1 MLPVLVFCLLAAS
14 SSQARHVHVQGDGL
28 VDRHKLIVKDHEQPD
43 LEQGIDRLR
52 LPLPILL
59 QRCLADA
66 ACSDALAADA
76 AIRLQQRKE
85 NLVEDVM
92 VSSSAVTQQE
102 LHKDAR
108 AHHATSDT
116 LANGPTYRGGDL
128 DRIRSKGGG
137 RDGGAGISPDS
148 GDTSGVGLALRRV
161 DGGLWSDGTEGV
173 DGGEQAQAGLSV
185 KGLAAL
191 ALFLEAVAGM
201 YLPLLLQRLQSPQWW
216 LSLLNCFSGG
226 IFLSAGI
233 IHLLPHCAEA
243 QEALGPIGPNG
254 GDYPLYLVLVVVGYC
269 VVFYV
274 ERVLFDVHG
283 EGHAHCQ
290 HSNVY
295 SHSSYY
301 KQLSHRNQRHA
312 VMPAG
317 TSAAPEPE
325 LLLLP
330 GPAVANAGHACRGV
344 DIDAETAETVA
355 ALGDDECEKK
365 EVLTFQGTQTPS
377 GGLDDR
383 VAPHHDH
390 HDHHDHH
397 GHHGHSHLQPHQ
409 HATQSRSQSNNHVGR
424 LPLPTVPNAGSDL
437 QAGVPV
443 GFVGVGLG
451 LDGNVVEEDAESC
464 HSDHPPRAICMCVE
478 EEEAK
483 ADARGQHHHNH
494 KQQQQQLLHRGG
506 ADRSQHSDQPGQ
518 GSISHAHCHGRGGS
532 AGGCFPL
539 VVGNRRGSAGG
550 GECDE
555 RLRTPLLAAHAALV
569 PTPPALP
576 AQDGACGFAGD
587 IDGAKAIGELG
598 GMPWQHVQ
606 QQQQQQHLLVLP
618 LHPPESCVYHTRH
631 HLHPHHRPR
640 RRSMG
645 PGPVSGCG
653 VGAVDSCASSSC
665 ASLVQTLD
673 PHPTSIHAHPNS
685 DHPHTHDHHHHHHVI
700 KPRFRFM
707 HGVVLLVALALH
719 TSLECIALGLIDS
732 RAEFLL
738 LFAAIAS
745 HKAVSALALS
755 SRFMR
760 EGATMAQV
768 TVYVGPFCL
777 VAPVSILAGVYVGRV
792 APIARLVFSCFATG
806 TFIYVGASEVI
817 MEEFEGEMRADRRD
831 ISTRAARYIK
841 FSAVLLAV
849 ALVAASGLLPDPD
862 HH

>member
-1 MLPVLVFCLLAAS
+1 M
-14 SSQARHVHVQGDGL
+14 
-28 VDRHKLIVKDHEQPD
+28 
-43 LEQGIDRLR
+43 
-52 LPLPILL
+52 
-59 QRCLADA
+59 
-66 ACSDALAADA
+66 
-76 AIRLQQRKE
+76 
-85 NLVEDVM
+85 
-92 VSSSAVTQQE
+92 
-102 LHKDAR
+102 
-108 AHHATSDT
+108 
-116 LANGPTYRGGDL
+116 
-128 DRIRSKGGG
+128 GGG
-137 RDGGAGISPDS
+137 P
-148 GDTSGVGLALRRV
+148 
-161 DGGLWSDGTEGV
+161 WPDGTEGA
-173 DGGEQAQAGLSV
+173 DGGEEAQASLSV

-201 YLPLLLQRLQSPQWW
+201 YLPLLLQRLRSPQWW

-243 QEALGPIGPNG
+243 QEALGSIGPNG
-254 GDYPLYLVLVVVGYC
+254 ADYPLYLVLVVVGYC

-301 KQLSHRNQRHA
+301 KQLSHRNQHHA
-312 VMPAG
+312 GMPPEII
-317 TSAAPEPE
+317 AASEPE
-325 LLLLP
+325 LLFLP
-330 GPAVANAGHACRGV
+330 GPAVATANHACRGV
-344 DIDAETAETVA
+344 DTYAEAAAA
-355 ALGDDECEKK
+355 ALGDDECKKK
-365 EVLTFQGTQTPS
+365 ELAGFHGTQTPS
-377 GGLDDR
+377 GGPDDR
-383 VAPHHDH
+383 LAPHHDH
-390 HDHHDHH
+390 HHDHHD
-397 GHHGHSHLQPHQ
+397 HHGHSHLQPHQ
-409 HATQSRSQSNNHVGR
+409 HATQSRSQSHSKVGR
-424 LPLPTVPNAGSDL
+424 LPLPTVPNAGSNL
-437 QAGVPV
+437 QAGVAV
-443 GFVGVGLG
+443 GLVGVGLG
-451 LDGNVVEEDAESC
+451 LDGNDAEDDAESC

-478 EEEAK
+478 EGEAK
-483 ADARGQHHHNH
+483 AEAWGQHHHNH
-494 KQQQQQLLHRGG
+494 KQQQQRLDMGG
-506 ADRSQHSDQPGQ
+506 ADRSQHTDQPGQ
-518 GSISHAHCHGRGGS
+518 GSIVNAHCQGSRGS
-532 AGGCFPL
+532 AGGCSPL
-539 VVGNRRGSAGG
+539 VVDDRRVSAGG

-555 RLRTPLLAAHAALV
+555 QLRTPLLAAHAAPM
-569 PTPPALP
+569 PTPTSPAFAAL
-576 AQDGACGFAGD
+576 DGASDVAGD
-587 IDGAKAIGELG
+587 VGGAKGRGELR
-598 GMPWQHVQ
+598 GMPWQYVQLQ
-606 QQQQQQHLLVLP
+606 QQQQRFLALP
-618 LHPPESCVYHTRH
+618 LHPPDSCIYHTRH

-645 PGPVSGCG
+645 PVPVSSCG
-653 VGAVDSCASSSC
+653 GGAVDSCASSSC
-665 ASLVQTLD
+665 PSLVQTLT
-673 PHPTSIHAHPNS
+673 PHPTSIHAHPHFN
-685 DHPHTHDHHHHHHVI
+685 HPHTHDHHHHHHHII

-732 RAEFLL
+732 RSQFLL

-768 TVYVGPFCL
+768 TIYVGPFCL